1 MIHFL
6 RRSQVYKVPFF
17 PLQFSSFIGI
27 LSLSSDPGFF
37 TAFRKENYGPFLWMG
52 FNCLKATEPLRGYS
66 LLFTTQSPEV
76 PGTHLSD
83 LGRINGWTINGW
95 PWSQSTSGFE
105 LGTLHRET
113 RTLTTMPLL
122 ENQQWVVAR
131 IEISEFI

>member
-37 TAFRKENYGPFLWMG
+37 TAFRKKNYGPFLWMG

-83 LGRINGWTINGW
+83 LGRING
-95 PWSQSTSGFE
+95 
-105 LGTLHRET
+105 
-113 RTLTTMPLL
+113 
-122 ENQQWVVAR
+122 
-131 IEISEFI
+131 